1 MSKKGLKTMLVCI
14 VLLIGLVTL
23 FACNKGNVADKDGQT
38 KVIVKIQ
45 DEDGSIYKENVV
57 FSDLFTLS
65 LQKEGYTGRLYRDA
79 DFLKP
84 LTKDSKVKNGDT
96 VYVKWTIN
104 SYTVTFMDGKT
115 VLKTEKVQH
124 GSAATAPKVS
134 EKDGKTFIEWD
145 KDFSKVTSDLT
156 INAVYDV
163 NTFKVTFKDGEKVLE
178 TQTVEYEA
186 AATAPDTARLSPP
199 EGMHFAKWDKDFS
212 KVTEDI
218 EVSAVYELNVYTVTF
233 KNGETTLKTEMV
245 KHGFAATPPNVFDT
259 ATKKFVGWDKSFDN
273 VTSDL
278 IVNAKF
284 ETKKFTLTFIN
295 FDGTSVYTAEVEYGA
310 PIDSHF
316 ETADSAAT
324 YDDKI
329 LDYVGWY
336 DQSDT
341 EKTIIDD
348 FSELKMPTRNLTY
361 MLKLRLMDSAIGDFK
376 VNTPADFTFTESN
389 TAEFSVMPNEGTTL
403 HAGVTYKYIWTINKD
418 NVIYK
423 TEETTESSLTLQ
435 KLAAGEYLA
444 NVKIVASMENCG
456 SVEKDFTADETL
468 TVSRATISG
477 IKVTGVEMTYGDKT
491 AKIGISGYR
500 EGDVVT
506 YGTDGATFPLQNV
519 DLSALDCGEYDYFV
533 RVDRGDNY
541 NPYTSGKI
549 TVKIKKAE
557 VSATVTPDKDT
568 LTYGDNLP
576 SLTATINGETYTIE
590 SGKYELH
597 LGYNAI
603 TGSVANNVGTYN
615 INVDVEKS
623 GLREK
628 YPEKNYNIALTTV
641 GTITINQANLSV
653 TIAEINPLTY
663 GDDLPKISYT
673 FSELKL
679 SDAESDFTVSVD
691 TKYTTKADAGDY
703 TLTATVSGEK
713 TKFYNITVNTV
724 EFKVNKRPATITINP
739 VDNIIYGDE
748 EPVLEATVKDV
759 LDGDKLVYSLTTTY
773 TDKALVGTCEVNV
786 SVDKDADVNKNYD
799 VKVAY
804 TNKTFQV
811 TPRDLTIKLNNTA
824 TIAIGKTYT
833 VDAEHLEKIGLVAG
847 DTVTGHV
854 TITKDVA
861 GTYNADK
868 FDKFISVKNAK
879 GEDVTACYDI
889 AYEMSIEFVE
899 VGEFAIDFTT
909 EPVTYDGQPH
919 GVLVTETD
927 ASKNY
932 TITYGTAANECTL
945 TSSPEYTNAGTYKIY
960 FKVVDNDTLAEH
972 VGYVTLTI
980 NKKAVTVKV
989 NDVTITYGETPKF
1002 ECTVTGLV
1010 DGETLS
1016 GEAVYSGA
1024 GKDVGEYDISV
1035 SGITASDN
1043 YNVSFVTGK
1052 LTINKKSATVTW
1064 TNAGNRD
1071 YSPDGQTLPTATYD
1085 GKTASLKFTIGGEA
1099 CEFKDAG
1106 TYTVTVAD
1114 DNYILT
1120 KNEKTIVINKARYTA
1135 APALSLS
1142 GTYDPNKTLG
1152 NYALAE
1158 GFAWV
1163 NPGETPVCTKTEYA
1177 AKYNTDS
1184 ANYEDFETTVTLDLQ
1199 KETVTLAQNLFEFN
1213 YDGASHEIGTT
1224 VKYNNI
1230 EVTEPYTLTFE
1241 KNMFSAAGTHK
1252 TTATLTADNFALSD
1266 NVVYVKVK
1274 GVKVGNNY
1282 YTIEDAL
1289 DVATNGQTIFV
1300 LNDTAF
1306 ATQEIAGVLY
1316 NDVKFKTVKTGVTL
1330 LLPFNENDTVG
1341 HIGAGEDGS
1350 ANYKATAALTGTAK
1364 LYKTLVIPEGIEVI
1378 VNGKLVVG
1386 AQTGTTA
1393 AGQKQN
1399 AVSGNYCEISLGGTI
1414 TLNNATLEV
1423 YGYIKGNGEITAN
1436 NTTVI
1441 ENLYL
1446 SGWMGGTQS
1455 AVRYIGNDK
1464 IDGASL
1470 AISGNLK
1477 IDNPTQFPFSQYEL
1491 RSIQS
1496 RITINKGSKLQGY
1509 AKIATGKLEQLGGLV
1524 KVPAQINEAI
1534 LTFISSDASNASS
1547 GLFRLVG
1554 NNSKIIKSMSG
1565 DRVRFDLFDEIK
1577 DGYTSLSV
1585 KVIKKTVNMTSE
1597 KVFFPIDG
1605 RTDITL
1611 KNGATFTQSYMFK
1624 ALPGATITVESG
1636 GIYNLNGTLVMY
1648 DKSFTDISTYPY
1660 PGASRGDAKLIVN
1673 GTMNVNGA
1681 LGGNVTSG
1689 NAGTVSVGANATI
1702 SGVHSAEGEGT
1713 MVRNGIYI
1721 LFTFNDICGVTKSLV
1736 FVNAGNSTVEAVTNK
1751 TYNYNNGTW
1760 Q

>member
-23 FACNKGNVADKDGQT
+23 FACNKSNVADKDGQT

-104 SYTVTFMDGKT
+104 KYTVTFMDG
-115 VLKTEKVQH
+115 EKVLATFTNVTH
-124 GSAATAPKVS
+124 GDTVTAPEVP
-134 EKDGKTFIEWD
+134 EKDGKTFSKWD

-163 NTFKVTFKDGEKVLE
+163 DTFTVTFKDGEKVLE

-186 AATAPDTARLSPP
+186 AATAPDTARLTPP

-218 EVSAVYELNVYTVTF
+218 EVSAVYELNEYTVTF

-245 KHGFAATPPNVFDT
+245 KHGFAATAPNVYDT

-278 IVNAKF
+278 IVNAKW

-295 FDGTSVYTAEVEYGA
+295 FDGTTVYTAEVEYGA

-316 ETADSAAT
+316 ETADNDAT
-324 YDDKI
+324 YDVTI

-341 EKTIIDD
+341 GKTIIED
-348 FSELKMPTRNLTY
+348 FSELTMPTCDLTY
-361 MLKLRLMDSAIGDFK
+361 VLKLRLMDSAIGDFK
-376 VNTPADFTFTESN
+376 VNTPADFTFSEINS
-389 TAEFSVMPNEGTTL
+389 AEFSVMPNEGTTL

-418 NVIYK
+418 NVFYK

-435 KLAAGEYLA
+435 NLAAGEYLA

-456 SVEKDFTADETL
+456 SVEKGFTADKTL
-468 TVSRATISG
+468 IVSRADISG
-477 IKVTGVEMTYGDKT
+477 ITVTGVTMTYGDKT
-491 AKIGISGYR
+491 AKIGISGLLAD
-500 EGDVVT
+500 DVVT
-506 YGTDGATFPLQNV
+506 YGTDGTTFPLQNV
-519 DLSALDCGEYDYFV
+519 DLSALDCGEHDYFV
-533 RVDRGDNY
+533 RVYRSGNY

-549 TVKIKKAE
+549 TVTINKAE
-557 VSATVTPDKDT
+557 VSATVTPDDDT

-576 SLTATINGETYTIE
+576 SLTAAINGDTYTIE

-597 LGYNAI
+597 LGMTSI
-603 TGSVANNVGTYN
+603 TGDVANNVGTYH
-615 INVDVEKS
+615 IENVDISV
-623 GLREK
+623 LREK
-628 YPEKNYNIALTTV
+628 YPEKNYNITVETV
-641 GTITINQANLSV
+641 GTITINQAKLTV
-653 TIAEINPLTY
+653 TVSLDKTELTY
-663 GDDLPKISYT
+663 GEDSPIISYT
-673 FSELKL
+673 FSGLKS
-679 SDAESDFTVSVD
+679 SDKEDDFTI
-691 TKYTTKADAGDY
+691 TKTELAEKLDAGTY
-703 TLTATVSGEK
+703 TAAVTISGDK
-713 TKFYNITVNTV
+713 TKFYNITVNAADFTV
-724 EFKVNKRPATITINP
+724 IQKAATITIDKVN
-739 VDNIIYGDE
+739 DITYGDKV
-748 EPVLEATVKDV
+748 PDLSATV
-759 LDGDKLVYSLTTTY
+759 DGV
-773 TDKALVGTCEVNV
+773 LVGDSLSYTLETGYTVGKKPGNYYNV
-786 SVDKDADVNKNYD
+786 KVVFDKNAEANKNYAITAPD
-799 VKVAY
+799 
-804 TNKTFQV
+804 TTFNVVQK
-811 TPRDLTIKLNNTA
+811 PLTIKLNNTA
-824 TIAIGKTYT
+824 TIAVGKTYT
-833 VDAEHLEKIGLVAG
+833 VEAEHLEKIGLVAG
-847 DTVTGHV
+847 DTVTGYV
-854 TITKDVA
+854 TITKDVK
-861 GTYNADK
+861 GTYYADDFDKSNLVVTNAD
-868 FDKFISVKNAK
+868 
-879 GEDVTACYDI
+879 CYDI
-889 AYEMSIEFVE
+889 SYEMRVEFIEVT
-899 VGEFAIDFTT
+899 FAIDFADVTL
-909 EPVTYDGQPH
+909 TYDGQPH
-919 GVLVTETD
+919 GVLVKKTD
-927 ASKNY
+927 DSKNY
-932 TITYGTAANECTL
+932 TITYGTTENDCTL
-945 TSSPEYTNAGTYKIY
+945 NTSPEYTNAGTYKIY
-960 FKVVDNDTLAEH
+960 FKVVDNANGAEEK
-972 VGYVTLTI
+972 GSVTLTI
-980 NKKAVTVKV
+980 NKKAVEIKV
-989 NDVTITYGETPKF
+989 NDVTITYGDTPAF
-1002 ECTVTGLV
+1002 SYAVTGLV
-1010 DGETLS
+1010 KGETLS

-1024 GKDVGEYDISV
+1024 GTDAGVYDISV
-1035 SGITASDN
+1035 SGLTASDN
-1043 YNVSFVTGK
+1043 YAVTVKTGT
-1052 LTINKKSATVTW
+1052 LTINKKTAEVTW
-1064 TNAGNRD
+1064 TIAENYV
-1071 YSPDGQTLPTATYD
+1071 YSPAGQTLPTATYD
-1085 GKTASLKFTIGGEA
+1085 GKTASLICTKDGTV
-1099 CEFKDAG
+1099 CDFKNAG
-1106 TYTVTVAD
+1106 TYTVTIKED
-1114 DNYILT
+1114 KNYTLSGET
-1120 KNEKTIVINKARYTA
+1120 TKTIVIEKATYTSVTA
-1135 APALSLS
+1135 HEALS
-1142 GTYDPNKTLG
+1142 GIYDPNKTLG
-1152 NYALAE
+1152 NYTLSE
-1158 GFAWV
+1158 GFTWV
-1163 NPGETPVCTKTEYA
+1163 NPDEVPVCTKTVYE
-1177 AKYNTDS
+1177 AKYNKDP
-1184 ANYEDFETTVTLDLQ
+1184 ANYEDFVTTVTLVLQ
-1199 KETVTLAQNLFEFN
+1199 KATVALAQNLFEFN
-1213 YDGASHEIGTT
+1213 FDGASHEISTT

-1252 TTATLTADNFALSD
+1252 TTATLTADNYDLPK
-1266 NVVYVKVK
+1266 NTYVYVKVK

-1289 DVATNGQTIFV
+1289 DVAASGQTIFV

-1350 ANYKATAALTGTAK
+1350 ANYNATAALTGTAK

-1386 AQTGTTA
+1386 AQTGKID
-1393 AGQKQN
+1393 AGQRQN

-1524 KVPAQINEAI
+1524 KVPAQINEAY

-1565 DRVRFDLFDEIK
+1565 DRVRFDLFDEIN

-1585 KVIKKTVNMTSE
+1585 KVIKKTVSMTSE

-1681 LGGNVTSG
+1681 LGGNVTSD
-1689 NAGTVSVGANATI
+1689 NAGVVAVGANATI

-1713 MVRNGIYI
+1713 MARSGIYI
-1721 LFTFNDICGVTKSLV
+1721 VFTFNDICGVTKSQV
-1736 FVNAGNSTVEAVTNK
+1736 FVNADNSTVAAATNK
-1751 TYNYNNGTW
+1751 TYNYNNGMW

>member
-23 FACNKGNVADKDGQT
+23 FACNKSDVADKDGQT

-104 SYTVTFMDGKT
+104 KYTVTFMDG
-115 VLKTEKVQH
+115 EKVLETFTNVPH
-124 GSAATAPKVS
+124 GDTVTAPEVPK
-134 EKDGKTFIEWD
+134 KDGKTFKGWD
-145 KDFSKVTSDLT
+145 KPFDNVTSDLT

-163 NTFKVTFKDGEKVLE
+163 DTFTVTFKDGEKVLE

-186 AATAPDTARLSPP
+186 AATAPDIARLSPP

-218 EVSAVYELNVYTVTF
+218 EVSAVYEINFYTVIF
-233 KNGETTLKTEMV
+233 KNGETTLKIEKV
-245 KHGFAATPPNVFDT
+245 KHGDSATPPNNPPDT
-259 ATKKFVGWDKSFDN
+259 PTAKFVGWDESFDN

-295 FDGTSVYTAEVEYGA
+295 FDGTTVYTAEVEYGA
-310 PIDSHF
+310 SISDHF
-316 ETADSAAT
+316 ETADNDAT
-324 YDDKI
+324 YDATI
-329 LDYVGWY
+329 LDYDGWY
-336 DQSDT
+336 KADGT
-341 EKTIIDD
+341 RID
-348 FSELKMPTRNLTY
+348 ELDLPTMPAENFTLT
-361 MLKLRLMDSAIGDFK
+361 LKLRLMDSAIGDFK

-418 NVIYK
+418 NVFYK

-435 KLAAGEYLA
+435 NLAAGEYFA
-444 NVKIVASMENCG
+444 KVRIVASMETCD
-456 SVEKDFTADETL
+456 SVEKDFSADETL
-468 TVSRATISG
+468 IVSRADISG
-477 IKVTGVEMTYGDKT
+477 ITVTGVTMTYGDKT
-491 AKIGISGYR
+491 AKIGISGLLAD
-500 EGDVVT
+500 DVVT
-506 YGTDGATFPLQNV
+506 YGTDGTTFPLQNV

-533 RVDRGDNY
+533 RVYRGDNY

-549 TVKIKKAE
+549 TVTINKAE
-557 VSATVTPDKDT
+557 VSATVTPDDDT

-576 SLTATINGETYTIE
+576 SLTAAINGETYTIE

-597 LGYNAI
+597 LGMTSI
-603 TGSVANNVGTYN
+603 TGDVANNVGTYN
-615 INVDVEKS
+615 IENVDISV
-623 GLREK
+623 LRAK
-628 YPEKNYNIALTTV
+628 YPEKNYDIKLTTV
-641 GTITINQANLSV
+641 GAITINQAKLTV
-653 TIAEINPLTY
+653 TVSLDKTELTY
-663 GDDLPKISYT
+663 GEVLPKISYK
-673 FSELKL
+673 FDGLKL
-679 SDAESDFTVSVD
+679 LDAESDFTITE
-691 TKYTTKADAGDY
+691 TKFAEKLDAGTY
-703 TLTATVSGEK
+703 TAAVTISGDK
-713 TKFYNITVNTV
+713 TKFYEINVNTADFTV
-724 EFKVNKRPATITINP
+724 KQKDATITINK
-739 VDNIIYGDE
+739 VDDIEYGDKV
-748 EPVLEATVKDV
+748 PDLSASVDGV
-759 LDGDKLVYSLTTTY
+759 LDGDSLSYALETDY
-773 TDKALVGTCEVNV
+773 TVGKKPGNYYNVKVVFDKNAE
-786 SVDKDADVNKNYD
+786 ANKNY
-799 VKVAY
+799 AI
-804 TNKTFQV
+804 TTTGRTFYV
-811 TPRDLTIKLNNTA
+811 GIKDLTIKLNNTPTVA
-824 TIAIGKTYT
+824 VGKTYK
-833 VDAEHLEKIGLVAG
+833 VEAEHLEKIGLVAG
-847 DTVTGHV
+847 DTVTGYV

-861 GTYNADK
+861 GTYYADDFDKSNLVVMNAD
-868 FDKFISVKNAK
+868 
-879 GEDVTACYDI
+879 CYDI
-889 AYEMSIEFVE
+889 SYEMSVTFIEVT
-899 VGEFAIDFTT
+899 FAIDFADVTL
-909 EPVTYDGQPH
+909 TYDGKPH
-919 GVLVTETD
+919 GVLVKKTD
-927 ASKNY
+927 ESKNY
-932 TITYGTAANECTL
+932 TITYGTTENDCTL

-980 NKKAVTVKV
+980 SPAEVTVTVK
-989 NDVTITYGETPKF
+989 DVTITYGDTPEF
-1002 ECTVTGLV
+1002 SYEATGLLNG
-1010 DGETLS
+1010 DTLS
-1016 GEAVYSGA
+1016 GDADYSGA
-1024 GKDVGEYDISV
+1024 GTDAGDYVISV
-1035 SGITASDN
+1035 SGLTASDN
-1043 YNVSFVTGK
+1043 YAVTVKTGT
-1052 LTINKKSATVTW
+1052 LTINKKTAKADW
-1064 TNAGNRD
+1064 TIAENYV

-1085 GKTASLKFTIGGEA
+1085 GKTANLIFTKDGKA
-1099 CEFKDAG
+1099 CEFKNAG
-1106 TYTVTVAD
+1106 TYTVTIAD
-1114 DNYILT
+1114 DNNYDLT
-1120 KNEKTIVINKARYTA
+1120 GSETTKTIVINKAKYTA
-1135 APALSLS
+1135 APELSLS

-1152 NYALAE
+1152 NYTLSE
-1158 GFAWV
+1158 GFTWV
-1163 NPGETPVCTKTEYA
+1163 NPDEVPVCTKK
-1177 AKYNTDS
+1177 KYDAIYNKDP
-1184 ANYEDFETTVTLDLQ
+1184 ANYNDKETKVTLDLQ
-1199 KETVTLAQNLFEFN
+1199 KATVTLAQDLFEFN
-1213 YDGASHEIGTT
+1213 YDDGASREISTT
-1224 VKYNNI
+1224 VRYNNI

-1289 DVATNGQTIFV
+1289 DVATSGQTIFV

-1341 HIGAGEDGS
+1341 HIGAGDEKSD
-1350 ANYKATAALTGTAK
+1350 NYKATAALTGTAK

-1386 AQTGTTA
+1386 AQTGKID
-1393 AGQKQN
+1393 AGQRQN

-1436 NTTVI
+1436 NSTVI

-1455 AVRYIGNDK
+1455 AVRYIGTQN
-1464 IDGASL
+1464 
-1470 AISGNLK
+1470 ISSFELLDEK
-1477 IDNPTQFPFSQYEL
+1477 TMTIKNPKMFPFNQYEL

-1509 AKIATGKLEQLGGLV
+1509 TKIATSKLEK
-1524 KVPAQINEAI
+1524 KVGITITIPAQVNEAT
-1534 LTFISSDASNASS
+1534 LTFVSSDESNAAS

-1554 NNSKIIKSMSG
+1554 NNSKIIKSMNG
-1565 DRVRFDLFDEIK
+1565 DRVKFDLFGDIK
-1577 DGYTSLSV
+1577 DGYTAVSV
-1585 KVIKKTVNMTSE
+1585 KVVKATVEMSSKE
-1597 KVFFPIDG
+1597 VFFPIDG

-1636 GIYNLNGTLVMY
+1636 SVYNVNGKLVMY

-1660 PGASRGDAKLIVN
+1660 PGASRGDSKLIVN

-1681 LGGNVTSG
+1681 LGGNVTSD
-1689 NAGTVSVGANATI
+1689 NAGAVAVGANATI

-1713 MVRNGIYI
+1713 MAIG
-1721 LFTFNDICGVTKSLV
+1721 LPTKFTFNDTCGVTKSLV
-1736 FVNAGNSTVEAVTNK
+1736 FVNADNTTVAAATNK

>member
-1 MSKKGLKTMLVCI
+1 MLVCI

-23 FACNKGNVADKDGQT
+23 FACNKSGVADKDGQT

-96 VYVKWTIN
+96 FYVKWTIN
-104 SYTVTFMDGKT
+104 KYTVTFMDG
-115 VLKTEKVQH
+115 EKVLRAYTNVPH
-124 GSAATAPKVS
+124 GSAVTAPEVPK
-134 EKDGKTFIEWD
+134 KDGKTFSKWD
-145 KDFSKVTSDLT
+145 KDFSTVTSDLT

-163 NTFKVTFKDGEKVLE
+163 DTFTVTFKDGEKVLE

-186 AATAPDTARLSPP
+186 AATAPSLDTLTPP

-218 EVSAVYELNVYTVTF
+218 EVSAVYELNVYTVIF

-245 KHGFAATPPNVFDT
+245 KHGFAATQPNVYDT
-259 ATKKFVGWDKSFDN
+259 ATKKFVGWDKPFDN

-278 IVNAKF
+278 IVNAKW

-295 FDGTSVYTAEVEYGA
+295 FDGTTVYTEEVEYGA
-310 PIDSHF
+310 SIRDHF
-316 ETADSAAT
+316 DTADSAAT
-324 YDDKI
+324 YDDTI
-329 LDYVGWY
+329 LDYDGWY
-336 DQSDT
+336 KADGT
-341 EKTIIDD
+341 RID
-348 FSELKMPTRNLTY
+348 ELDLPTMPAENFTLT
-361 MLKLRLMDSAIGDFK
+361 LKLRLMDSAIGDFK
-376 VNTPADFTFTESN
+376 VNTPADFTFTESS

-403 HAGVTYKYIWTINKD
+403 YEGVTYKYIWTINKD
-418 NVIYK
+418 NVFYK
-423 TEETTESSLTLQ
+423 TEETAESSLTLQ
-435 KLAAGEYLA
+435 NLAAGEYLA
-444 NVKIVASMENCG
+444 NVKIVASVENCG
-456 SVEKDFTADETL
+456 SVEKNFTAGETL
-468 TVSRATISG
+468 IVSRADISG
-477 IKVTGVEMTYGDKT
+477 ITVTGVTMTYGDKT
-491 AKIGISGYR
+491 AQIGISELR

-506 YGTDGATFPLQNV
+506 YGTDGTTFPLQNV

-549 TVKIKKAE
+549 TVTINKAE
-557 VSATVTPDKDT
+557 VTATVTPKSDK

-597 LGYNAI
+597 LGMTSI
-603 TGSVANNVGTYN
+603 TGNVANNVGTYN
-615 INVDVEKS
+615 IENVDIS
-623 GLREK
+623 ALH
-628 YPEKNYNIALTTV
+628 KNYPDKNYEINVETV
-641 GTITINQANLSV
+641 GTITINRANLTV
-653 TIAEINPLTY
+653 TVTSDKTELTY
-663 GDDLPKISYT
+663 GEALPIITYT
-673 FSELKL
+673 FDGLKL
-679 SDAESDFTVSVD
+679 SDKESDFTRTETEFAEKLDVG
-691 TKYTTKADAGDY
+691 TY
-703 TLTATVSGEK
+703 TATVTLSGEK

-724 EFKVNKRPATITINP
+724 EFKVNKKSATITIDKVN
-739 VDNIIYGDE
+739 DIIYGDE
-748 EPVLEATVKDV
+748 VPGLSATA
-759 LDGDKLVYSLTTTY
+759 DGV
-773 TDKALVGTCEVNV
+773 LVGDSLSYTLETNYTVGARIGEYTA
-786 SVDKDADVNKNYD
+786 SVKFNPEAAENKNY
-799 VKVAY
+799 AI
-804 TNKTFQV
+804 TATGRTFTV
-811 TPRDLTIKLNNTA
+811 GTKDLTIKLNNTA
-824 TIAIGKTYT
+824 TVAVGKTYK
-833 VDAEHLEKIGLVAG
+833 VEAEHLEKIGLVAG
-847 DTVTGHV
+847 DTVTGNV

-861 GTYNADK
+861 GTYNADD
-868 FDKFISVKNAK
+868 FDKSNLVVTNAGCYVIS
-879 GEDVTACYDI
+879 
-889 AYEMSIEFVE
+889 YEMSVEFVE
-899 VGEFAIDFTT
+899 VTFAIDFADVTL
-909 EPVTYDGQPH
+909 TYDGQPH
-919 GVLVTETD
+919 GVLVKKTD
-927 ASKNY
+927 ESKNY
-932 TITYGTAANECTL
+932 TITYGTTADGCTL
-945 TSSPEYTNAGTYKIY
+945 TSSPEYTNEGTYKIY
-960 FKVVDNDTLAEH
+960 FKVVDNDTLAEEK
-972 VGYVTLTI
+972 GSVTLTI

-989 NDVTITYGETPKF
+989 NDVTITYGEMPKF
-1002 ECTVTGLV
+1002 EYTVAGLV

-1024 GKDVGEYDISV
+1024 GTEAGEYDISV

-1043 YNVSFVTGK
+1043 YKVTFVTGK
-1052 LTINKKSATVTW
+1052 LTINKKSAEVAW
-1064 TNAGNRD
+1064 TIAENYV
-1071 YSPDGQTLPTATYD
+1071 YSPAGQTLPTATYD
-1085 GKTASLKFTIGGEA
+1085 GKTASLIFTKDGTV
-1099 CEFKDAG
+1099 CEFKTAG

-1120 KNEKTIVINKARYTA
+1120 NNEKTIVINKARYTA

-1152 NYALAE
+1152 SYALAE
-1158 GFAWV
+1158 GFTWADA
-1163 NPGETPVCTKTEYA
+1163 GEVPVCTKKEYA
-1177 AKYNTDS
+1177 AKYNMDS
-1184 ANYEDFETTVTLDLQ
+1184 DNYEDFETKVTLDLQ
-1199 KETVTLAQNLFEFN
+1199 KATVTLAQNLFEFN
-1213 YDGASHEIGTT
+1213 FVNDASYEISTT
-1224 VKYNNI
+1224 VRYNNI
-1230 EVTEPYTLTFE
+1230 EVTEPYTLTFD

-1289 DVATNGQTIFV
+1289 DVATSGQTIFV

-1386 AQTGTTA
+1386 AQTGKID
-1393 AGQKQN
+1393 AGQNQN

-1496 RITINKGSKLQGY
+1496 RITINKESKLQGY
-1509 AKIATGKLEQLGGLV
+1509 AKIATGKLEQLGGLI

-1585 KVIKKTVNMTSE
+1585 KVIKKTVAMTSE

-1636 GIYNLNGTLVMY
+1636 GIYNLNGKLVMY

-1681 LGGNVTSG
+1681 LGGNVTSN
-1689 NAGTVSVGANATI
+1689 NAGTVAVGANATI

-1721 LFTFNDICGVTKSLV
+1721 VFTFNDICGVTKSQV
-1736 FVNAGNSTVEAVTNK
+1736 FVNADNSMVAAATNK

>member
-23 FACNKGNVADKDGQT
+23 FACNKSNVADKDGQT

-104 SYTVTFMDGKT
+104 KYTVTFMDGEN
-115 VLKTEKVQH
+115 VLETFTNVRH
-124 GSAATAPKVS
+124 GSAVTAPEVPK
-134 EKDGKTFIEWD
+134 KDGKTFIGWD
-145 KDFSKVTSDLT
+145 KKFDNVTSDLT

-163 NTFKVTFKDGEKVLE
+163 DTFTVTFKDGEKVLE

-212 KVTEDI
+212 KVTDDI
-218 EVSAVYELNVYTVTF
+218 EVSAVYELNEYTVIF
-233 KNGETTLKTEMV
+233 KNGDTTIKTERV
-245 KHGFAATPPNVFDT
+245 KHGFAATAPKKVPDK
-259 ATKKFVGWDKSFDN
+259 ATEKFVGWDKPFDN

-295 FDGTSVYTAEVEYGA
+295 FDGTTVYTEEVEYGA
-310 PIDSHF
+310 SIRDHF
-316 ETADSAAT
+316 DTADSAAT
-324 YDDKI
+324 YDTEI

-336 DQSDT
+336 KADGT
-341 EKTIIDD
+341 RID
-348 FSELKMPTRNLTY
+348 ELDLPTMPAENFTLT
-361 MLKLRLMDSAIGDFK
+361 LKLRLMDSAIGDFK
-376 VNTPADFTFTESN
+376 VNTPADFTYVENNSAVFTVN
-389 TAEFSVMPNEGTTL
+389 GTPY
-403 HAGVTYKYIWTINKD
+403 AGVTYKYIWTINKD
-418 NVIYK
+418 NVFYK

-435 KLAAGEYLA
+435 NLAAGEYFA
-444 NVKIVASMENCG
+444 KVRIVASMETCDPVG
-456 SVEKDFTADETL
+456 KDFSADETL
-468 TVSRATISG
+468 IVSRADILDIT
-477 IKVTGVEMTYGDKT
+477 VTGVTMTYGDKT
-491 AKIGISGYR
+491 AKIGISELR

-506 YGTDGATFPLQNV
+506 YGTDGTTFPLQNV

-533 RVDRGDNY
+533 RVYRGDNY

-549 TVKIKKAE
+549 TVTINKAT
-557 VSATVTPDKDT
+557 VSATVTPDDDK

-576 SLTATINGETYTIE
+576 SLTAKIGEETYTIE

-597 LGYNAI
+597 LGMTSI
-603 TGSVANNVGTYN
+603 TGNVANNVGTYN
-615 INVDVEKS
+615 IENVDIS
-623 GLREK
+623 GLHK
-628 YPEKNYNIALTTV
+628 NYPEMNYNIALTTV
-641 GTITINQANLSV
+641 GTITINKANLTV
-653 TIAEINPLTY
+653 TVTSDKPELTY
-663 GDDLPKISYT
+663 GEGLPNISYA
-673 FSELKL
+673 FSGLKL
-679 SDAESDFTVSVD
+679 SDTEDNFTITETKFAEKLDVGT
-691 TKYTTKADAGDY
+691 Y
-703 TLTATVSGEK
+703 TATVTLSGEK
-713 TKFYNITVNTV
+713 TKFYEITVKEV
-724 EFKVNKRPATITINP
+724 EFTVKQRAATITINK
-739 VDNIIYGDE
+739 VNNIIYGDKVPDLSAKVE
-748 EPVLEATVKDV
+748 VKGV
-759 LDGDKLVYSLTTTY
+759 LDGDSLSY
-773 TDKALVGTCEVNV
+773 TLNPNYEVGNKPGDYTA
-786 SVDKDADVNKNYD
+786 SVVFDENAEANKNYSII
-799 VKVAY
+799 A
-804 TNKTFQV
+804 TGTTFNV
-811 TPRDLTIKLNNTA
+811 GTKDLTIKLNNTA
-824 TIAIGKTYT
+824 TVAVGKTYK

-854 TITKDVA
+854 TITKDVK
-861 GTYNADK
+861 GTYYADDFDTTHLDVTNADCYV
-868 FDKFISVKNAK
+868 IS
-879 GEDVTACYDI
+879 
-889 AYEMSIEFVE
+889 YEMSVEFVE
-899 VGEFAIDFTT
+899 VTFAIDFADVTL
-909 EPVTYDGQPH
+909 TYDGKPH
-919 GVLVTETD
+919 GVSVTAKEGT
-927 ASKNY
+927 NY
-932 TITYGTAANECTL
+932 TITYGTTENDYTL
-945 TSSPEYTNAGTYKIY
+945 NNSPEYTNAGTYTIY

-989 NDVTITYGETPKF
+989 NDVTITYGETPVF
-1002 ECTVTGLV
+1002 SYTVTGLV
-1010 DGETLS
+1010 EGETLS
-1016 GEAVYSGA
+1016 DEAVYSGA
-1024 GKDVGEYDISV
+1024 GTDAGDYDISV

-1043 YNVSFVTGK
+1043 YNVTFVTGK

-1064 TNAGNRD
+1064 TIAESYG
-1071 YSPDGQTLPTATYD
+1071 YSPDGQTSLPTATYD
-1085 GKTASLKFTIGGEA
+1085 GKTANLKFTKDGKVVN
-1099 CEFKDAG
+1099 EFKDAG

-1114 DNYILT
+1114 NNYILT
-1120 KNEKTIVINKARYTA
+1120 NNEKTIVINKARYTT

-1142 GTYDPNKTLG
+1142 GIYDPNKTLG
-1152 NYALAE
+1152 NYALSE
-1158 GFAWV
+1158 GFTWADA
-1163 NPGETPVCTKTEYA
+1163 GEIPVCKKKEYA
-1177 AKYNTDS
+1177 AKYNMDP
-1184 ANYEDFETTVTLDLQ
+1184 ANYEDFGTTVTLDLQ
-1199 KETVTLAQNLFEFN
+1199 KATVTLAQNLFEFN

-1289 DVATNGQTIFV
+1289 DVAKEGQTIFV

-1364 LYKTLVIPEGIEVI
+1364 LYKTLVIPKGIEVI
-1378 VNGKLVVG
+1378 VNGKLIVG
-1386 AQTGTTA
+1386 AQTGKID
-1393 AGQKQN
+1393 AGTNQN
-1399 AVSGNYCEISLGGTI
+1399 AVSGNYCEITLGGTI

-1423 YGYIKGNGEITAN
+1423 YGYIIGNGEITAN

-1446 SGWMGGTQS
+1446 SGWLGGSES
-1455 AVRYIGNDK
+1455 AARYVGNREIGV
-1464 IDGASL
+1464 GEAL
-1470 AISGNLK
+1470 GNELK
-1477 IDNPTQFPFSQYEL
+1477 IDTPNMFPFSQYEL
-1491 RSIQS
+1491 RAIQS
-1496 RITINKGSKLQGY
+1496 RVIINKGSKLQGY
-1509 AKIATGKLEQLGGLV
+1509 TKIATGEIDIKIA
-1524 KVPAQINEAI
+1524 KIKAQINEAV

-1554 NNSKIIKSMSG
+1554 NNSKIVKSMSG
-1565 DRVRFDLFDEIK
+1565 DRVRFDLYGEVN
-1577 DGYTSLSV
+1577 DGYTSISIKVV
-1585 KVIKKTVNMTSE
+1585 KATVKMASE

-1636 GIYNLNGTLVMY
+1636 GIYNLNGKLVMY
-1648 DKSFTDISTYPY
+1648 DRSFTEKGY
-1660 PGASRGDAKLIVN
+1660 PGAARGDAKLIVN

-1681 LGGNVTSG
+1681 FGGNVTSD
-1689 NAGTVSVGANATI
+1689 NAGTVAVGANATI
-1702 SGVHSAEGEGT
+1702 TNIKSIEGNGSLTIDKGMLINAKVILHFTESGS
-1713 MVRNGIYI
+1713 
-1721 LFTFNDICGVTKSLV
+1721 VTKSLV
-1736 FVNAGNSTVEAVTNK
+1736 FVNVDNSTVAAVTNK

>member
-23 FACNKGNVADKDGQT
+23 FACNKSNVADKDGQT

-104 SYTVTFMDGKT
+104 KYTVTFMDG
-115 VLKTEKVQH
+115 EKVLATFTNVTH
-124 GSAATAPKVS
+124 GDTVTAPEVPK
-134 EKDGKTFIEWD
+134 KDGKTFSKWD

-163 NTFKVTFKDGEKVLE
+163 DTFTVTFKDGEKVLE

-218 EVSAVYELNVYTVTF
+218 EVSAVYELNEYTVTF
-233 KNGETTLKTEMV
+233 KNGETVISIQPV

-295 FDGTSVYTAEVEYGA
+295 FDGTTVYTAEVEYGA
-310 PIDSHF
+310 SIDSHF

-324 YDDKI
+324 YDTKI
-329 LDYVGWY
+329 LDYDGWY
-336 DQSDT
+336 KADGT
-341 EKTIIDD
+341 RID
-348 FSELKMPTRNLTY
+348 ELDLPTMPAENFTLT
-361 MLKLRLMDSAIGDFK
+361 LKLRLMDSAIGDFK

-389 TAEFSVMPNEGTTL
+389 SAEFSVMPNEGTTL
-403 HAGVTYKYIWTINKD
+403 HEGVTYKYIWTINKD
-418 NVIYK
+418 NVIYNK

-435 KLAAGEYLA
+435 NLAAGKYFA
-444 NVKIVASMENCG
+444 KVRIVASMENCR
-456 SVEKDFTADETL
+456 SVEKDCTADKTL
-468 TVSRATISG
+468 IVSRADISD
-477 IKVTGVEMTYGDKT
+477 ITVTGVEMTYGDKT
-491 AKIGISGYR
+491 KKIGISGLR
-500 EGDVVT
+500 EGDVIT
-506 YGTDGATFPLQNV
+506 YKEEREEEFKENV
-519 DLSALDCGEYDYFV
+519 DLSVLNCGEYGYYV
-533 RVDRGDNY
+533 RISRGDNY

-549 TVKIKKAE
+549 TVKIDKAE
-557 VSATVTPDKDT
+557 VTATVTPDKDK

-576 SLTATINGETYTIE
+576 SLTATINGETYKIE

-597 LGYNAI
+597 LGMTSI
-603 TGSVANNVGTYN
+603 TGDVANNVGTYN
-615 INVDVEKS
+615 IENVDISV
-623 GLREK
+623 LRAK

-641 GTITINQANLSV
+641 GTIKINEAKLTV
-653 TIAEINPLTY
+653 TVWLDKTELTY
-663 GDDLPKISYT
+663 GAASPIISYK
-673 FSELKL
+673 FEGFKL
-679 SDAESDFTVSVD
+679 SDAESDFTITKTKFAEKLDVGTYTD
-691 TKYTTKADAGDY
+691 TAPVK
-703 TLTATVSGEK
+703 VSGDK
-713 TKFYNITVNTV
+713 TNFYNITVNTV
-724 EFKVNKRPATITINP
+724 EFKVNKRPATITINK
-739 VDNIIYGDE
+739 VDDIEYGDKVPDLSAKVE
-748 EPVLEATVKDV
+748 VKGV
-759 LDGDKLVYSLTTTY
+759 LDGDSLSY
-773 TDKALVGTCEVNV
+773 TLNPNYEVGNKPGDYTA
-786 SVDKDADVNKNYD
+786 SVVFDENAEANKNY
-799 VKVAY
+799 AI
-804 TNKTFQV
+804 TATGTTFTVVQKK
-811 TPRDLTIKLNNTA
+811 LTIKLNKMPTV
-824 TIAIGKTYT
+824 AIGKTYT
-833 VDAEHLEKIGLVAG
+833 VNAEHLDKIGLVAG
-847 DTVTGHV
+847 DTVTGYV

-861 GTYNADK
+861 GTYNADA
-868 FDKFISVKNAK
+868 FDKTNLVVTNADCYVIS
-879 GEDVTACYDI
+879 
-889 AYEMSIEFVE
+889 YEMSVTFVE
-899 VGEFAIDFTT
+899 VTFAIDFADVTL
-909 EPVTYDGQPH
+909 TYDGQPH
-919 GVLVTETD
+919 GVLVTKTD
-927 ASKNY
+927 ESKNY
-932 TITYGTAANECTL
+932 TITYGTTENDCTL

-960 FKVVDNDTLAEH
+960 FKVVDNANGAEEK
-972 VGYVTLTI
+972 GSVTLTI
-980 NKKAVTVKV
+980 NKKAVEIKV

-1010 DGETLS
+1010 EGENLS

-1024 GKDVGEYDISV
+1024 GTDAGVYDISV
-1035 SGITASDN
+1035 SGLSAGNN
-1043 YNVSFVTGK
+1043 YNVSCVSGK
-1052 LTINKKSATVTW
+1052 LTINKKTAEVDW
-1064 TNAGNRD
+1064 TIAESYV

-1085 GKTASLKFTIGGEA
+1085 GKTANLIFTKDGKA
-1099 CEFKDAG
+1099 CEFKNAG
-1106 TYTVTVAD
+1106 TYTVTIAD
-1114 DNYILT
+1114 DNNYDLT
-1120 KNEKTIVINKARYTA
+1120 GSETTQTIVINKARYTA

-1142 GTYDPNKTLG
+1142 GTYAPDKTLG
-1152 NYALAE
+1152 NYALSE
-1158 GFAWV
+1158 GFTWADA
-1163 NPGETPVCTKTEYA
+1163 GEIPVGTKTEYA
-1177 AKYNTDS
+1177 AKYNMDHD
-1184 ANYEDFETTVTLDLQ
+1184 NYEDFVTTVTLVLQ
-1199 KETVTLAQNLFEFN
+1199 KATVTLAQNLFEFN

-1224 VKYNNI
+1224 VRYNNI

-1289 DVATNGQTIFV
+1289 DVATSGQTIFV

-1306 ATQEIAGVLY
+1306 ASQEIAGVLY

-1350 ANYKATAALTGTAK
+1350 DNYNATAALTGTAQ

-1378 VNGKLVVG
+1378 VNGKLIVG
-1386 AQTGTTA
+1386 AQTGKID
-1393 AGQKQN
+1393 AGTNQN

-1446 SGWMGGTQS
+1446 SGWLGGSES
-1455 AVRYIGNDK
+1455 AARYVGNREIGV
-1464 IDGASL
+1464 GEAL
-1470 AISGNLK
+1470 GNELK
-1477 IDNPTQFPFSQYEL
+1477 IDTPNMFPFSQYEL

-1496 RITINKGSKLQGY
+1496 RVIINKGSKLQGY
-1509 AKIATGKLEQLGGLV
+1509 TKIATGEVDIKIAKL
-1524 KVPAQINEAI
+1524 KAQINEAL
-1534 LTFISSDASNASS
+1534 LTFISSDAGNAAS

-1554 NNSKIIKSMSG
+1554 NNSKIVKSMSG
-1565 DRVRFDLFDEIK
+1565 DRVRFDLHGEVN
-1577 DGYTSLSV
+1577 DGYTSISIKVV
-1585 KVIKKTVNMTSE
+1585 KATVKMASE

-1636 GIYNLNGTLVMY
+1636 SVYNVNGKLVMY
-1648 DKSFTDISTYPY
+1648 DRSFTEKGY
-1660 PGASRGDAKLIVN
+1660 PGAARGDAKLIVN

-1681 LGGNVTSG
+1681 LGGNVTSD
-1689 NAGTVSVGANATI
+1689 NAGTVAVGANATI
-1702 SGVHSAEGEGT
+1702 TNIKSIEGNGSLTIDKGMLINAKVILHFTESGS
-1713 MVRNGIYI
+1713 
-1721 LFTFNDICGVTKSLV
+1721 VTKSLV
-1736 FVNAGNSTVEAVTNK
+1736 FVNAGNSTVAAATNK

>member
-23 FACNKGNVADKDGQT
+23 FACNKSNVADKDGQT

-104 SYTVTFMDGKT
+104 KYTVTFMDG
-115 VLKTEKVQH
+115 EKVLATFTNVTH
-124 GSAATAPKVS
+124 GDTVTAPEVP
-134 EKDGKTFIEWD
+134 EKDGKTFSKWD

-163 NTFKVTFKDGEKVLE
+163 DTFTVTFKDGEKLLE

-218 EVSAVYELNVYTVTF
+218 EVSAVYELNEYTVTF
-233 KNGETTLKTEMV
+233 KNGETTITTKKV
-245 KHGFAATPPNVFDT
+245 KHGFAATAPNVYDT

-273 VTSDL
+273 VTSDI
-278 IVNAKF
+278 IVNAKW

-295 FDGTSVYTAEVEYGA
+295 FDGTSVYTEEVEYGA
-310 PIDSHF
+310 SIDSHF

-324 YDDKI
+324 YDDTI

-336 DQSDT
+336 DNSDT

-348 FSELKMPTRNLTY
+348 FSELTMPTRDLTY
-361 MLKLRLMDSAIGDFK
+361 VLKLRLMDSAIGDFK
-376 VNTPADFTFTESN
+376 VNTPADFTFTENNSAKF
-389 TAEFSVMPNEGTTL
+389 TVTPNDGTTL

-418 NVIYK
+418 NVFYK

-435 KLAAGEYLA
+435 NLAAGEYFA
-444 NVKIVASMENCG
+444 KVRIVASMETCD
-456 SVEKDFTADETL
+456 SVEKGFTADKTL
-468 TVSRATISG
+468 IVSRADISG
-477 IKVTGVEMTYGDKT
+477 ITVTGVTMTYGDKT
-491 AKIGISGYR
+491 AKIGISGLLAD
-500 EGDVVT
+500 DVVT
-506 YGTDGATFPLQNV
+506 YGTDGTTFPLQNV

-533 RVDRGDNY
+533 RVYRGDNY

-549 TVKIKKAE
+549 TVTINKAE
-557 VSATVTPDKDT
+557 VSATVTPDDDT
-568 LTYGDNLP
+568 LTYGDTLP
-576 SLTATINGETYTIE
+576 SLTAAINGETYTIE

-597 LGYNAI
+597 LGMTSI
-603 TGSVANNVGTYN
+603 TGDVANNVGTYN
-615 INVDVEKS
+615 IENVDISV
-623 GLREK
+623 LREK
-628 YPEKNYNIALTTV
+628 YPEKNYDIKLTTV
-641 GTITINQANLSV
+641 GAITINQAKLTV
-653 TIAEINPLTY
+653 TVSLDKTELTY
-663 GDDLPKISYT
+663 GEDSPIISYT
-673 FSELKL
+673 FSGLKS
-679 SDAESDFTVSVD
+679 SDKEDDFTI
-691 TKYTTKADAGDY
+691 TKTKFAEKLDAGTY
-703 TLTATVSGEK
+703 TAAVTISGDK
-713 TKFYNITVNTV
+713 TKFYEINVNTADFTV
-724 EFKVNKRPATITINP
+724 KQKAATITINEIKDI
-739 VDNIIYGDE
+739 VYGDKV
-748 EPVLEATVKDV
+748 PDLSAKVDGV
-759 LDGDKLVYSLTTTY
+759 LDGDSLSYALETDY
-773 TDKALVGTCEVNV
+773 TVGKKPGNYYNVKVVFDKNAE
-786 SVDKDADVNKNYD
+786 ANKNYAITTI
-799 VKVAY
+799 V
-804 TNKTFQV
+804 TTFYV
-811 TPRDLTIKLNNTA
+811 GTKDLTIKLNNTPTVA
-824 TIAIGKTYT
+824 VGKTYK
-833 VDAEHLEKIGLVAG
+833 VEAEHLEKIGLVAG
-847 DTVTGHV
+847 DTVTGYV
-854 TITKDVA
+854 TITKDVK
-861 GTYNADK
+861 GTYYADDFDKSNLVVTNADCYV
-868 FDKFISVKNAK
+868 IS
-879 GEDVTACYDI
+879 
-889 AYEMSIEFVE
+889 YEMSVTFIEVT
-899 VGEFAIDFTT
+899 FAIDFADVTL
-909 EPVTYDGQPH
+909 TYDGQPH
-919 GVLVTETD
+919 GVVVTKTD
-927 ASKNY
+927 ESKNY
-932 TITYGTAANECTL
+932 TITYGTTENDCALNT
-945 TSSPEYTNAGTYKIY
+945 SPEYTNAGTYKIY
-960 FKVVDNDTLAEH
+960 FKVVDNANGAEEK
-972 VGYVTLTI
+972 GSVTLTI
-980 NKKAVTVKV
+980 NKKAVEIKV
-989 NDVTITYGETPKF
+989 NDVTITYGDTPAF
-1002 ECTVTGLV
+1002 SYAVTGLV
-1010 DGETLS
+1010 KGETLS

-1024 GKDVGEYDISV
+1024 GTDAGVYDISV
-1035 SGITASDN
+1035 SGLTASDN
-1043 YNVSFVTGK
+1043 YAVTVK
-1052 LTINKKSATVTW
+1052 TDTLTINKKTAEVTW
-1064 TNAGNRD
+1064 TNAENYV
-1071 YSPDGQTLPTATYD
+1071 YSPAGQTLPTATYD
-1085 GKTASLKFTIGGEA
+1085 GKTANLIFTKDGTV
-1099 CEFKDAG
+1099 CDFKNAG
-1106 TYTVTVAD
+1106 TYTVTIKED
-1114 DNYILT
+1114 KNYTLSGET
-1120 KNEKTIVINKARYTA
+1120 TKTIVIEKATYTSVTA
-1135 APALSLS
+1135 HEALS
-1142 GTYDPNKTLG
+1142 GIYDPNKTLG
-1152 NYALAE
+1152 NYTLSE
-1158 GFAWV
+1158 GFTWV
-1163 NPGETPVCTKTEYA
+1163 NPDEVPVCTKTVYE
-1177 AKYNTDS
+1177 AKYNKDP
-1184 ANYEDFETTVTLDLQ
+1184 ANYEDFLTTVTLVLQ
-1199 KETVTLAQNLFEFN
+1199 KATVALAQNLFEFN
-1213 YDGASHEIGTT
+1213 FDGASYEISTT
-1224 VKYNNI
+1224 VRYNNI
-1230 EVTEPYTLTFE
+1230 EVTDPYTLKFE
-1241 KNMFSAAGTHK
+1241 KKEFSAAGTHR
-1252 TTATLTADNFALSD
+1252 TLVTMEADNYDLPK
-1266 NVVYVKVK
+1266 NTYVYVKVK

-1289 DVATNGQTIFV
+1289 DVAASGQTIFV

-1350 ANYKATAALTGTAK
+1350 ANYNATAALTGTAK

-1386 AQTGTTA
+1386 AQTGKID
-1393 AGQKQN
+1393 AGQRQN

-1423 YGYIKGNGEITAN
+1423 YGYIKGNGEIIAN
-1436 NTTVI
+1436 DSTVI

-1524 KVPAQINEAI
+1524 KVPAQINEAY

-1565 DRVRFDLFDEIK
+1565 DRVRFELFDEIN

-1585 KVIKKTVNMTSE
+1585 KVIKKTVSMTSE

-1681 LGGNVTSG
+1681 LGGNVTSD
-1689 NAGTVSVGANATI
+1689 NAGVVAVGANATI

-1713 MVRNGIYI
+1713 MARSGIYI
-1721 LFTFNDICGVTKSLV
+1721 VFTFNDICGVTKSQV
-1736 FVNAGNSTVEAVTNK
+1736 FVNADNSTVAAETNK

>member
-23 FACNKGNVADKDGQT
+23 FACNKSDVADKDGQT

-104 SYTVTFMDGKT
+104 KYTVTFMDGKDVLATFTNVRHGDT
-115 VLKTEKVQH
+115 V
-124 GSAATAPKVS
+124 TAPEVS
-134 EKDGKTFIEWD
+134 EKYGKTFVGWD
-145 KDFSKVTSDLT
+145 KKFDVVTSDLT

-163 NTFKVTFKDGEKVLE
+163 DTFTVTFKDGEKVLE

-186 AATAPDTARLSPP
+186 AATAPDIARLSPP

-218 EVSAVYELNVYTVTF
+218 EVSAVYELNEYTVIF
-233 KNGETTLKTEMV
+233 KNGETTLKTETV
-245 KHGFAATPPNVFDT
+245 KHGFAATAPNVVDT
-259 ATKKFVGWDKSFDN
+259 ATEKFVRWDKPFDN

-295 FDGTSVYTAEVEYGA
+295 FDGTTVYTEEVEYGA
-310 PIDSHF
+310 SIDSHF

-324 YDDKI
+324 YDATI

-336 DQSDT
+336 DKSDT

-348 FSELKMPTRNLTY
+348 FSELTMPTRDLTY
-361 MLKLRLMDSAIGDFK
+361 VLKLSLMDSAIGDFK

-389 TAEFSVMPNEGTTL
+389 SAEFSVMPNEGTTL
-403 HAGVTYKYIWTINKD
+403 HEGVTYKYIWTINKD
-418 NVIYK
+418 NVIYNK

-435 KLAAGEYLA
+435 NLAAGKYMA

-456 SVEKDFTADETL
+456 SVGKDFSADKTL
-468 TVSRATISG
+468 IVSRADISD
-477 IKVTGVEMTYGDKT
+477 ITVTGATMTYGDKT
-491 AKIGISGYR
+491 KKIGISGLR
-500 EGDVVT
+500 EGDVIT
-506 YGTDGATFPLQNV
+506 YKKDEAGEEFKENV
-519 DLSALDCGEYDYFV
+519 DLWALNAGEYGYYV
-533 RVDRGDNY
+533 RISRGDNY
-541 NPYTSGKI
+541 NPYTSDKI
-549 TVKIKKAE
+549 TVKINKAE
-557 VSATVTPDKDT
+557 VTATVTPDDDK
-568 LTYGDNLP
+568 LKYGDTLP
-576 SLTATINGETYTIE
+576 SLTAKIGEETYTIE

-597 LGYNAI
+597 LGMTSI
-603 TGSVANNVGTYN
+603 TGKVANNVGTYN
-615 INVDVEKS
+615 IENVDISV
-623 GLREK
+623 LRAK
-628 YPEKNYNIALTTV
+628 YSAMNYNITV
-641 GTITINQANLSV
+641 VPEGTITINEADLTV
-653 TIAEINPLTY
+653 TVKLDKPVTY
-663 GDDLPKISYT
+663 GDVLPVSYT
-673 FSELKL
+673 FNGLTHLDTKE
-679 SDAESDFTVSVD
+679 EFTVNIVTEYK
-691 TKYTTKADAGDY
+691 TKSPARDY
-703 TLTATVSGEK
+703 TLTAKVSGEK

-724 EFKVNKRPATITINP
+724 EFKVNKKPATITINK
-739 VDNIIYGDE
+739 VDDIEYGDKVPDLSAKVE
-748 EPVLEATVKDV
+748 VKGV
-759 LDGDKLVYSLTTTY
+759 LDGDSLSY
-773 TDKALVGTCEVNV
+773 TLNPNYEVGNKPGDYTA
-786 SVDKDADVNKNYD
+786 SVEYDENAEANKNYEITATGTKF
-799 VKVAY
+799 KVGE
-804 TNKTFQV
+804 KK
-811 TPRDLTIKLNNTA
+811 LTIKLNNTPTVA
-824 TIAIGKTYT
+824 VGKTYT
-833 VDAEHLEKIGLVAG
+833 VEAEHLDKNGLVAG

-861 GTYNADK
+861 ATYNAND

-879 GEDVTACYDI
+879 GEDITTACYKI
-889 AYEMSIEFVE
+889 SYEMSVTFVE
-899 VGEFAIDFTT
+899 VGEFAIDFPNVTL
-909 EPVTYDGQPH
+909 TYDGQPH
-919 GVLVTETD
+919 GVSVTKTD
-927 ASKNY
+927 DSKNY
-932 TITYGTAANECTL
+932 TITYGTTENDCTL
-945 TSSPEYTNAGTYKIY
+945 NSSPVYTNAGAYAYKIY
-960 FKVVDNDTLAEH
+960 FKVVDNDTLAEY

-989 NDVTITYGETPKF
+989 NDVTITYGEMPKF
-1002 ECTVTGLV
+1002 EYTVAGLV

-1024 GKDVGEYDISV
+1024 GKDAGVYDISV
-1035 SGITASDN
+1035 SGLTASDN
-1043 YNVSFVTGK
+1043 YNVTPVPGK
-1052 LTINKKSATVTW
+1052 LTINKKIAKVDW
-1064 TNAGNRD
+1064 TIAESYG

-1085 GKTASLKFTIGGEA
+1085 GKTANLIFTKDGKA
-1099 CEFKDAG
+1099 CEFKNAG

-1114 DNYILT
+1114 NNYILT
-1120 KNEKTIVINKARYTA
+1120 NNEKTIVIEKATYA
-1135 APALSLS
+1135 DPALSLT
-1142 GTYDPNKTLG
+1142 GIYDPNKTLG
-1152 NYALAE
+1152 KDYKIE
-1158 GFAWV
+1158 GITWADA
-1163 NPGETPVCTKTEYA
+1163 NETPVCTKTEYA
-1177 AKYNTDS
+1177 AKYNIDP
-1184 ANYEDFETTVTLDLQ
+1184 ANYDYLDTTVTLTLQ
-1199 KETVTLAQNLFEFN
+1199 KATVTLAQNLFEFN
-1213 YDGASHEIGTT
+1213 YNGESHEIGTT
-1224 VKYNNI
+1224 VRYNNI

-1241 KNMFSAAGTHK
+1241 KNMFSDAGTHR
-1252 TTATLTADNFALSD
+1252 TLVTMQADNYDLPK
-1266 NVVYVKVK
+1266 NTYVYVKVK

-1289 DVATNGQTIFV
+1289 DVATSGQTIFV

-1316 NDVKFKTVKTGVTL
+1316 NDVKFNTVKTGVTL

-1350 ANYKATAALTGTAK
+1350 ANYNATAALTGTAK

-1386 AQTGTTA
+1386 AQTGKID
-1393 AGQKQN
+1393 AGQRQN

-1423 YGYIKGNGEITAN
+1423 YGYIKGNGEIIAN
-1436 NTTVI
+1436 NSTVI

-1446 SGWMGGTQS
+1446 SGWMGGKIS
-1455 AVRYIGNDK
+1455 AIRYIGNDK
-1464 IDGASL
+1464 IL
-1470 AISGNLK
+1470 AGTLMIEGELK
-1477 IDNPTQFPFSQYEL
+1477 IDKPTQFPFSQYEL
-1491 RSIQS
+1491 RSIEAKLVV
-1496 RITINKGSKLQGY
+1496 NKGSKLQGY
-1509 AKIATGKLEQLGGLV
+1509 AKIATGAIATV
-1524 KVPAQINEAI
+1524 RAQINEAW
-1534 LTFISSDASNASS
+1534 LTFVSSDANNVDS

-1554 NNSKIIKSMSG
+1554 NNSKIIKSMNG
-1565 DRVRFDLFDEIK
+1565 DRIKIDLFGEIK
-1577 DGYTSLSV
+1577 DGYTSISIL
-1585 KVIKKTVNMTSE
+1585 VINRTVSMTSE

-1624 ALPGATITVESG
+1624 ALPGATITVENG
-1636 GIYNLNGTLVMY
+1636 GTYNLNGQLIMY

-1660 PGASRGDAKLIVN
+1660 PGASRGDAKLTVN

-1681 LGGNVTSG
+1681 LGGNVTSD
-1689 NAGTVSVGANATI
+1689 NAGTVAVEANATI
-1702 SGVHSAEGEGT
+1702 SGIHSAEGEGT
-1713 MVRNGIYI
+1713 MEVG
-1721 LFTFNDICGVTKSLV
+1721 LSVKFTFNDTCGVTKSLE
-1736 FVNAGNSTVEAVTNK
+1736 FVNADNTTVAAATNK